1 MSEHQ
6 VCFIGAGP
14 GDPDYLTLQGAR
26 LLAGSATVFAPTP
39 FEVTFAAH
47 LFGKE
52 VLVPFDFRF
61 EALLERIELSLASG
75 DVAFLVPGDLT
86 FYSPFQA
93 LIDRLGARA
102 VVVPGV
108 GTANAASAR
117 LRKTLDLPGVCNRA
131 ILASP
136 RTLGDGP
143 DAPTLQQLAA
153 PGVTLLIYMNN
164 LPLPELVR
172 QLRSGYGRN
181 VPLAI
186 CHRLGLPGEELV
198 TGTLDDIVATVG
210 ERDYF
215 NLDGPN
221 RRPALT
227 LVIVGETLT
236 ATVDGSW
243 WNWRYENIWQQR
255 RGGEGE

>member
-6 VCFIGAGP
+6 VYFIGAGP
-14 GDPDYLTLQGAR
+14 GDPELLTLQGAR
-26 LLAGSATVFAPTP
+26 LLAGSPTVFAPTP
-39 FEVTFAAH
+39 FEVTFAAY
-47 LFGKE
+47 LSGKE
-52 VLVPFDFRF
+52 ILVPFDYRF
-61 EALLERIELSLASG
+61 EVLCELIETRLCHG
-75 DVAFLVPGDLT
+75 DIAFLVPGDLT

-93 LIDRLGARA
+93 LIDKLGARA

-117 LRKTLDLPGVCNRA
+117 LRKTFDLPGVCNRA

-143 DAPTLQQLAA
+143 DAPTLRELAA

-164 LPLPELVR
+164 LPLPELVA
-172 QLRSGYGRN
+172 QLRSGYGRS
-181 VPLAI
+181 VPVAI
-186 CHRLGLPGEELV
+186 CHRLGLPGEEVV

-210 ERDYF
+210 ERDFF
-215 NLDGPN
+215 NLTGPN

-227 LVIVGETLT
+227 LLIVGETLT
-236 ATVDGSW
+236 ATVDESW
-243 WNWRYENIWQQR
+243 WNWRYENIWR
-255 RGGEGE
+255 YRTDGEGE